1 MKIDPKDYDKV
12 RFQMVGQDKDK
23 VYAIKGNSVVCCL
36 VAGGK
41 TPQEV
46 LQNLKDA
53 SKCVDAFSLDK
64 DPVDGIDKQ
73 FQDALGGLKKVGIKF
88 QEGV

>member
-1 MKIDPKDYDKV
+1 MNKKKYDI
-12 RFQMVGQDKDK
+12 DK

-46 LQNLKDA
+46 LKKLKDA

-64 DPVDGIDKQ
+64 DPVEAIDQQ
-73 FQDALGGLKKVGIKF
+73 FEDALGGLKKVGIKF
-88 QEGV
+88 